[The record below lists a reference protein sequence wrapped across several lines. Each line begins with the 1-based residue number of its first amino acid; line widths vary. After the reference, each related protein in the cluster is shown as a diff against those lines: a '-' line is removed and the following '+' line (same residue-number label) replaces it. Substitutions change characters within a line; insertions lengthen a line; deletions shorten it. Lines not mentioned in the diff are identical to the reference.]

1 MKALQAQQEAEEA
14 ELLGTASSTSDPPH
28 HHSAKASFATSMSA
42 PASPPPPGSSSGS
55 SLDDHYGEPASTARY
70 GSLSNGKA
78 SRFARSK
85 SGNDLFAFGRGK
97 DGSSSGSSSPV
108 QELAASASSSSF
120 GSTAIPSAMTMSEII
135 GGTTANGA
143 RKILPKSL
151 PSSRRQSK
159 NDEDNRNMVYGFSK
173 LAMTE

>member
-14 ELLGTASSTSDPPH
+14 ELLGATPTASESTPH
-28 HHSAKASFATSMSA
+28 VLKASMATSMSA
-42 PASPPPPGSSSGS
+42 PASPPPAGSSSGS
-55 SLDDHYGEPASTARY
+55 SLEDYYREASASERD
-70 GSLSNGKA
+70 GMLSNGKT

-108 QELAASASSSSF
+108 QEISASASSSSF
-120 GSTAIPSAMTMSEII
+120 GSTAVPSAMTMSEII

-143 RKILPKSL
+143 RKALPKSL

-159 NDEDNRNMVYGFSK
+159 NEEDNRSMAHAFSK